1 MVQATTKVDDPLY
14 LNVKR
19 YLELKATSFPRRI
32 RLNPRRKNK
41 TREFQSLRK
50 TWSFKRRGPDYR
62 KREAS
67 SGFTST
73 TKNSI

>member
-32 RLNPRRKNK
+32 RLNPRRENK
-41 TREFQSLRK
+41 TREFQSL
-50 TWSFKRRGPDYR
+50 SLA
-62 KREAS
+62 E
-67 SGFTST
+67 
-73 TKNSI
+73 NLEL